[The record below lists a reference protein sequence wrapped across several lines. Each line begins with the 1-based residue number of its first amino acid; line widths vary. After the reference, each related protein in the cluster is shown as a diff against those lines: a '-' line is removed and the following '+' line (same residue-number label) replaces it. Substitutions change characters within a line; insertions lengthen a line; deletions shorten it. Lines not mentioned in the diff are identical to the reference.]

1 MMMMMDREAKEHR
14 QRYESFISGVLVNL
28 QGHYVE
34 LSKQKYSSN
43 VVEKSI
49 TNSLLLGNQAIFDEL
64 LAIPAVLQLLENHF
78 GTYVLQKTLQ
88 SLDSDRLKE
97 LDADV
102 RNCKQ
107 MSGMHS
113 SNLINRWKQ
122 ILNKVQQ

>member
-1 MMMMMDREAKEHR
+1 MDRVSEEQHC
-14 QRYESFISGVLVNL
+14 RYESFINGVLVNL

-49 TNSLLLGNQAIFDEL
+49 TNSLLLGNHAIFDEL
-64 LAIPAVLQLLENHF
+64 LTISAVLQLLENHF

-88 SLDSDRLKE
+88 SIDSDRLRE
-97 LDADV
+97 LDTEI
-102 RNCKQ
+102 RNCRQ
-107 MSGMHS
+107 MAGNHG
-113 SNLINRWKQ
+113 SNLVNRWKQ

>member
-1 MMMMMDREAKEHR
+1 MFMDRVSEE
-14 QRYESFISGVLVNL
+14 QRGRYKSFINGILANL

-49 TNSLLLGNQAIFDEL
+49 TNSILLGNHAIFDEL
-64 LAIPAVLQLLENHF
+64 LAISAVLQLLENHF

-88 SLDSDRLKE
+88 SIDPDRLKE
-97 LDADV
+97 LDVDV
-102 RNCKQ
+102 RNCRQ
-107 MSGMHS
+107 MTGSHG